1 MELLARYLT
10 AVKFWLPKKQ
20 REDIA
25 AELAVNLQ
33 AEIDDRADELGRPLT
48 EEELAALLKA
58 HGSPLVV
65 ASRFQHEQRT
75 VTFGRQLIGPVV
87 FPFYWLALKVTL
99 VLLLIPATVP
109 ALVWSER
116 FNPVRELMHIFYRV
130 LHLALPTLFFVT
142 LGFIV
147 LDDCLRRFRLAERW
161 SSDWDPRE
169 LPPLSRPQVPR
180 SSSIAGILLQSI
192 FILWWL
198 GHDFPQVLGGA
209 SHAQLQFASIW
220 QTLHLPILLIAFAC
234 LAQHWINLVQPKYYW
249 LPPIVGLLTTI
260 ASLIVLHPFLDA
272 GALVI
277 VTGSDGLAID
287 AFKTAEVQ
295 HLIWFGL
302 VSAYLGM
309 LIVGAVFAW
318 RLVWLAWQTLPRAT
332 GAPRPNGVPLG

>member
-33 AEIDDRADELGRPLT
+33 AEIDDHAAELGRPLT

-99 VLLLIPATVP
+99 ILLLIPAIVP
-109 ALVWSER
+109 ALVWGER
-116 FNPVRELMHIFYRV
+116 FNLVRELMHILYRV
-130 LHLALPTLFFVT
+130 LHLALPTLFIVT

-147 LDDCLRRFRLAERW
+147 LDYCLRRLHLAEKW
-161 SSDWDPRE
+161 SDGWDPAE
-169 LPPLSRPQVPR
+169 LPSLDRPQVPR

-198 GHDFPQVLGGA
+198 GHDVPRVLIGDGY
-209 SHAQLQFASIW
+209 AQIQFAPIW

-234 LAQHWINLVQPKYYW
+234 LAQHWINLVQPNWRW
-249 LPPIVGLLTTI
+249 LPPLIGLLTTL
-260 ASLIVLHPFLDA
+260 ASLIVIHPLLTA
-272 GALVI
+272 SQLVSVSVPNGLVI
-277 VTGSDGLAID
+277 DALKTGKI
-287 AFKTAEVQ
+287 Q
-295 HLIWFGL
+295 HLLWFGL
-302 VSAYLGM
+302 FSAWIGM
-309 LIVGAVFAW
+309 LIAGAVYAG
-318 RLVWLAWQTLPRAT
+318 RLVWVAWQTVPRNSVA
-332 GAPRPNGVPLG
+332 ARPHVVPLI